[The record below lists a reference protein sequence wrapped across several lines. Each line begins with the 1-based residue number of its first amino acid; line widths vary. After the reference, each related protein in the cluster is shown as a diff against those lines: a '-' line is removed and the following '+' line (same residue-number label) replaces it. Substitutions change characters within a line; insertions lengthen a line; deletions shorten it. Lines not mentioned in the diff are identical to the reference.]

1 MSSDFDFGEFLDE
14 SNQSKLMILCL
25 DLFGVL
31 TKFQVDHTKLEA
43 AKIEVLNNELTKNF
57 EGFRSAISHLSGG
70 DKSSQINSMK
80 HINLMVD
87 TLVGDSK
94 STEKY
99 MEIEKVVIEA
109 VDGLIKRI
117 DSNDDLSKLVQVYN
131 FLPYKKEIA
140 ILLGRITDY
149 ELKEV
154 ETMENVKAA
163 LLKDDVEV
171 QLAKIL
177 AEIADRSASGFISD
191 NIADIFQQRGVDFHI
206 AGLVTK
212 ESLENLSDEQLKNN
226 VLLMLNFC
234 EDIFTSN
241 PEFLDSIQN
250 DAHVLTSTS
259 GIDKDTF
266 DMLLLLKNE
275 RRGNIF
281 DKYPVKVKEYRA
293 FR

>member
-14 SNQSKLMILCL
+14 SNQSDLMILCL
-25 DLFGVL
+25 DLFGIL
-31 TKFQVDHTKLEA
+31 TKFQVDHNKLEA
-43 AKIEVLNNELTKNF
+43 AKIEILNNQLTKNF
-57 EGFRSAISHLSGG
+57 EGFRSAISNLSGG

-94 STEKY
+94 STEKITK
-99 MEIEKVVIEA
+99 IEKDVKESI
-109 VDGLIKRI
+109 DRLIKGI
-117 DSNDDLSKLVQVYN
+117 DSNGDLFKLVQVYN
-131 FLPYKKEIA
+131 FLPNKKEIA

-149 ELKEV
+149 ELKEAK
-154 ETMENVKAA
+154 TMEKVKSA

-171 QLAKIL
+171 LLSKIL
-177 AEIADRSASGFISD
+177 AEISDESASGFISD
-191 NIADIFQQRGVDFHI
+191 NIADIFQRRGVDFHI

-226 VLLMLNFC
+226 VLLMVNFS

-241 PEFLDSIQN
+241 PEFLENIQS
-250 DAHVLTSTS
+250 DTDVLTSTS
-259 GIDKDTF
+259 GEDEDTF

-275 RRGNIF
+275 RRGDMF
-281 DKYPVKVKEYRA
+281 DKYPVKVKEYRV
-293 FR
+293 FK

>member
-1 MSSDFDFGEFLDE
+1 MSSDFDFGEFLDD

-31 TKFQVDHTKLEA
+31 TKFQVDHNKLEA
-43 AKIEVLNNELTKNF
+43 AKTEVLNNQLTKNF
-57 EGFRSAISHLSGG
+57 EGFKSTISYLSGG

-94 STEKY
+94 STEKF
-99 MEIEKVVIEA
+99 MEIEKVVKEEIDE
-109 VDGLIKRI
+109 LIKRI
-117 DSNDDLSKLVQVYN
+117 DTNDDLSKLVQVYN

-171 QLAKIL
+171 LLSKIL
-177 AEIADRSASGFISD
+177 AEIADKSASGFISD

-226 VLLMLNFC
+226 VLLMLNFS
-234 EDIFTSN
+234 EDIFKSN
-241 PEFLDSIQN
+241 PEFLDAIQN
-250 DAHVLTSTS
+250 DTHVLTSTS
-259 GIDKDTF
+259 GVDKDTF

-275 RRGNIF
+275 RRGNLF
-281 DKYPVKVKEYRA
+281 DKYPVKVKEYRV

>member
-31 TKFQVDHTKLEA
+31 TKFQFDHTKLEA

-266 DMLLLLKNE
+266 DMLLLLKDE

>member
-99 MEIEKVVIEA
+99 TEIEKVVIEA